1 MKKFFLFRKEQVN
14 VSSVDASDTGQGL
27 SVIGLPA
34 DSLAFITAG
43 VGNVIMYLNGA
54 SKYEE
59 SNLTDG
65 ESFEKTSVTIPCE
78 EGKETELIESILSFI
93 AREGGKGVMKF
104 DAVDSRSTFS
114 NVTFDSGINTKV
126 HINPVK
132 RVTGEVSTQ
141 TFIGSTGTVGAD
153 VADTTIAGIDF
164 GIAANKPELD
174 FNHEGISGVSN
185 NSEISS
191 WENAGTGG
199 DTYDIGDN
207 EGTPKKF
214 NGGDAKTAIS
224 KDFARFLEA
233 DHFIIP
239 TYTAK
244 GAYTAYVVFSYHNT
258 ANVTPIYSSANT
270 DTFGPF
276 IGKYGAQADGTIDKV
291 MTESNKVD
299 VRHKGA
305 DGAPA
310 TSKTNNT
317 NLATVSHE
325 FPLFG
330 QGPDF
335 SVNLQVFVIRR
346 DENNNMF
353 FYNRDGNLFA
363 YIPPVLGLAGKV
375 SASTDFRT
383 DGDLVIERLGTVG
396 DLTTNT
402 FNGNIGRFGVINKDI
417 GSASCSKL
425 ATDLFNLYKI

>member
-14 VSSVDASDTGQGL
+14 VSSVDSSDTGKGL

-104 DAVDSRSTFS
+104 DAVESESTFS

-141 TFIGSTGTVGAD
+141 TFIGSTGAVGAD
-153 VADTTIAGIDF
+153 ATDTSIAGIDF
-164 GIAANKPELD
+164 GIEDNKPELD
-174 FNHEGISGVSN
+174 FNHEGLASIAN
-185 NSEISS
+185 THEING
-191 WENAGTGG
+191 WDNAGTGG
-199 DTYDIGDN
+199 SSYDIGHN
-207 EGTPKKF
+207 VGTPKKYD
-214 NGGDAKTAIS
+214 GGDPKTAIS

-233 DHFIIP
+233 DHLIVP

-244 GAYTAYVVFSYHNT
+244 DAYTAYVVFSYHSG
-258 ANVTPIYSSANT
+258 ANITPIYSSANT

-276 IGKYGAQADGTIDKV
+276 IGKYQAQPDGTIEKV

-330 QGPDF
+330 EFPDF
-335 SVNLQVFVIRR
+335 SMHLQVFVIRR
-346 DENNNMF
+346 DESNNMF
-353 FYNRDGNLFA
+353 FYNRDGDLFA
-363 YIPPVLGLAGKV
+363 YIPPATGKV
-375 SASTDFRT
+375 SAATDFST
-383 DGDLVIERLGTVG
+383 DGDLVIERLGTIG
-396 DLTTNT
+396 DLTLNT
-402 FNGNIGRFGVINKDI
+402 FDGNIGRFGVINKDI
-417 GSASCSKL
+417 GSAACSKL

>member
-14 VSSVDASDTGQGL
+14 VSSVDSSDTGKGL

-104 DAVDSRSTFS
+104 DAVESESTFS

-141 TFIGSTGTVGAD
+141 TFIGSTGAVGAD
-153 VADTTIAGIDF
+153 ATDTSIAGIDF
-164 GIAANKPELD
+164 GIEDNKPELD
-174 FNHEGISGVSN
+174 FNHEGLASIAN
-185 NSEISS
+185 THEING
-191 WENAGTGG
+191 WDNAGTGG
-199 DTYDIGDN
+199 SSYDIGHN
-207 EGTPKKF
+207 VGTPKKYD
-214 NGGDAKTAIS
+214 GGDPKTAIS

-233 DHFIIP
+233 DHLIVP

-244 GAYTAYVVFSYHNT
+244 DAYTAYVVFSYHSG
-258 ANVTPIYSSANT
+258 ANITPIYSSANT

-276 IGKYGAQADGTIDKV
+276 IGKYQAQPDGTIEKV

-330 QGPDF
+330 EFPDF
-335 SVNLQVFVIRR
+335 SMHLQVFVIRR
-346 DENNNMF
+346 DESNNMF
-353 FYNRDGNLFA
+353 FYNRDGDLFA
-363 YIPPVLGLAGKV
+363 YIPPAPGKV
-375 SASTDFRT
+375 SAATDFRT
-383 DGDLVIERLGTVG
+383 DGDLVIERLGTIG
-396 DLTTNT
+396 DLTLNT
-402 FNGNIGRFGVINKDI
+402 FDGNIGRFGVINKDI
-417 GSASCSKL
+417 GSAACSKL